1 MFLDLQQK
9 TVQDRAAELLVRHL
23 APAEPDHC
31 FDLRAVF
38 QKPENV
44 ILFELEVV
52 LVDSRPELHLF
63 DENDFLL
70 LLCFVV
76 LLLLLKEELTV
87 VHDLADGRL
96 RRRRDLYEI
105 KILLF
110 CHVQR
115 LLDRNDSDLTT
126 LVVDQTYLGSADELV
141 DFVLRFYWLP
151 IEASKAAW
159 RVDKISS

>member
-9 TVQDRAAELLVRHL
+9 TIEDRAAELLVRHL
-23 APAEPDHC
+23 APSKPDHC
-31 FDLRAVF
+31 FDLRSIF

-44 ILFELEVV
+44 ILFELEVM
-52 LVDSRPELHLF
+52 LVDSRSELNLF
-63 DENDFLL
+63 DENDLLLLLGFVVFLL
-70 LLCFVV
+70 LL
-76 LLLLLKEELTV
+76 KQELPV

-105 KILLF
+105 EIFLF
-110 CHVQR
+110 GHVQR
-115 LLDRNDSDLTT
+115 LLDRNDTDLST
-126 LVVDQTYLGSADELV
+126 LVVNQTYLGSPDQFV